1 MFSRNLKTKVANRR
15 YKAQAEATQTI
26 KAPATKAADHLTI
39 KVQDRA
45 IPKAEEDK
53 EPFEKQSLL

>member
-1 MFSRNLKTKVANRR
+1 MLSRNPKTKVANRR

-39 KVQDRA
+39 KVRDRA
-45 IPKAEEDK
+45 ITKAEEDK
-53 EPFEKQSLL
+53 KTF

>member
-1 MFSRNLKTKVANRR
+1 MLSRNPKTKVANRR

-26 KAPATKAADHLTI
+26 KAPVTTATDHRAT

-45 IPKAEEDK
+45 ITKAEEDK
-53 EPFEKQSLL
+53 EPFEK